1 MFLYV
6 LPLENNCWYVGTT
19 EDLQKRYEAHAKG
32 RGAAWTKLHKP
43 LSMDTMKFWEIPHF
57 SLFQV
62 EQMEDVLC
70 KALQKKFGLN
80 MVRGGYTC
88 QLFPMKVRP
97 PRHKLR
103 ESYNKHKFGK
113 KAKKAKRPATVEE
126 AEKEIDNWRL

>member
-19 EDLQKRYEAHAKG
+19 EDLQKRYDTHAKG

-43 LSMDTMKFWEIPHF
+43 LPMDTMNFWEIPHF

-70 KALQKKFGLN
+70 KALQKEFGLN
-80 MVRGGYTC
+80 RVRGGYTC

-103 ESYNKHKFGK
+103 ESYNKHKFGRPS
-113 KAKKAKRPATVEE
+113 KAKRKTK
-126 AEKEIDNWRL
+126 KEIQSIKE